1 MPAMIGKNRLFEG
14 TWSLNNQRML
24 LAGALLVFK
33 NLTFKLDTRLKRK
46 ADEIELLLWVLYG
59 YNLICFLKPATPLR
73 LPGRL
78 KWGLVVLLK
87 ITPSYINQRKKP
99 RWGQKFHASE
109 KIKQRKIYIVTW
121 SGLES
126 FFYVFLSVCFPVNV
140 SQFTFFLSSDFTED

>member
-1 MPAMIGKNRLFEG
+1 MKELDH
-14 TWSLNNQRML
+14 WNNQRML

-33 NLTFKLDTRLKRK
+33 NLTFKLDTRLKLK
-46 ADEIELLLWVLYG
+46 TDEIELLLWVLYG
-59 YNLICFLKPATPLR
+59 YNLICFLKPTTPLR

-87 ITPSYINQRKKP
+87 ITPSYINQRKKN

-109 KIKQRKIYIVTW
+109 KIKQRKIDIVTW

-140 SQFTFFLSSDFTED
+140 SQFTM